1 MKFRQQ
7 LVREIFH
14 ENVTDYNANKRSRR
28 SSTVPDPLRLVERH
42 FPSKIQPNEVKKTPS
57 RRCVVCS
64 ANKSRSESRYICVPC
79 DVGLCVDPCFE
90 IYHTK
95 RDFANIFA
103 K

>member
-1 MKFRQQ
+1 MKMLQIIMQ
-7 LVREIFH
+7 IK
-14 ENVTDYNANKRSRR
+14 D
-28 SSTVPDPLRLVERH
+28 LVEVVPYKTYCDLLSATSH
-42 FPSKIQPNEVKKTPS
+42 QNIQPNEVKKTPS